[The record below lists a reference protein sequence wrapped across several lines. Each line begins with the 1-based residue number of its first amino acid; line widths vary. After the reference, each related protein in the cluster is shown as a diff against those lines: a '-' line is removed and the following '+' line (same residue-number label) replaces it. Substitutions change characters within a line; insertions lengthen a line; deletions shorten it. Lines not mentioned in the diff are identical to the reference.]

1 MGQSSTRYGGI
12 QALIKSVQVASSG
25 PVTKST
31 DVFHHLPEELLSRI
45 RSVRLVLSANDYEL
59 KTIRTYDNSL
69 ELLTNLDSFQLYN
82 SIYEGALNCTWKW
95 KIRSVFDYLQLDHL
109 ILDVSDAFVPT
120 GRFLDLSTPLLFKFK
135 YGIPKEVEINAPNEQ
150 LAEEVRRKIRTSNG
164 LETTESET

>member
-45 RSVRLVLSANDYEL
+45 RSVRLILSAKDREL
-59 KTIRTYDNSL
+59 RTVEHYDDGL
-69 ELLTNLDSFQLYN
+69 DLLTNLNCFQQYN
-82 SIYEGALNCTWKW
+82 STYEGTLNFSWKW
-95 KIRSVFDYLQLDHL
+95 KTRTVFDCLQPECL
-109 ILDVSDAFVPT
+109 ILDVSDAFAPN
-120 GRFLDLSTPLLFKFK
+120 GKFLDLSTPLLFKFK